1 MNRRRATVFAVAAG
15 VVALGLALTGTPA
28 GAQGEPRTPLEIRLI
43 HGTPLSMIIASMPAK
58 KDILPNYGKEYTLSL
73 RNINSSAEVA
83 TALAAG
89 AGDIGTTSAGAVIS
103 VNTKLKADLRVVADQ
118 IQNGMMD
125 FGVVIAA
132 PSAMAVVGKLGKV
145 LGPRGL
151 MPNPKVGT
159 VTKDVKQAVENAKGG
174 QVQFRTDKNGIIHC
188 AIGKISFSPE
198 AIIENFNALLTDV
211 NKARPSSSKG
221 IFLKKISLS
230 TTMGP
235 GVLVDQG
242 SLTV

>member
-1 MNRRRATVFAVAAG
+1 MTGLSKRTRANREKVAPGKPYPIQDAVRILKECATVKFDESVEVAIN
-15 VVALGLALTGTPA
+15 LG
-28 GAQGEPRTPLEIRLI
+28 ID
-43 HGTPLSMIIASMPAK
+43 AK
-58 KDILPNYGKEYTLSL
+58 KSEQSVRGSTVLPRGTGK
-73 RNINSSAEVA
+73 AVKVA
-83 TALAAG
+83 VFADGEQAKEAKAAG
-89 AGDIGTTSAGAVIS
+89 ADYIGMQ
-103 VNTKLKADLRVVADQ
+103 DLADQ